1 MNRFDTLLIANRGEI
16 ACRIIESARKI
27 GLRTVAVYSEA
38 DRGARHVRLA
48 DEAVLLGPAPAKESY
63 LKVEALLTA
72 AAATGAGAIHPG
84 YGFLSEDAGFAEAVE
99 AAGLVF
105 VGPTPDQLRIFG
117 TKHTARDAARAAGV
131 PMIAGSGLLPDIDAA
146 VLAARDIGFPLMLKA
161 TGGGGGIGMTVC
173 RTEDE
178 LTESYPRVARLA
190 GASFSTAGVFAE
202 RYVEHARHVEVQ
214 IFGDGDGRVVSL
226 GDRDCSLQ
234 RRHQKVLEEAPA
246 PDLPDALREE
256 LHRSSRALCG
266 SLDYRS
272 AGTVEFV
279 YDPVRQEASFLEV
292 NARLQVEHPVTE
304 AVTGVDLV
312 EWMLRLAQGGTEAA
326 GVLAGRPDSIPVSG
340 YAVEARLYAEDPARN
355 FQPSSGTVTNAAYPA
370 TDGVRVDAWVETGS
384 EVSTNYDPLLAK
396 IITTGTDRNQAFDR
410 LGAALKATRIDGI
423 ETNLGMLRA
432 VTALDVVRDAAHST
446 GTLNDLGDPEPR
458 ITVERPGLQ
467 TSVQDWPGRAGLW
480 QVGVPPSGPM
490 DDLSFRLGNQAL
502 GNPEGAPGLEFTMTG
517 PSLHFTH
524 ATTVC
529 VAGAPTTLTVDGTD
543 VPAWE
548 PVTVP
553 AGGTLDVGTA
563 EGSGLRGY
571 ILFQGGLDVPQYLGS
586 ASTFTLGQ
594 FGGHGGRVLRSGDVL
609 RAVAPA
615 PAPEATAEDPAP
627 AARPAAPGQAGPVPL
642 DSRPVLTSAWELT
655 VVEGPH
661 GAPEFFQREDIEDL
675 YAASYEVHF
684 NSARTGV
691 RLIGPKPRWARSD
704 GGEAGLHP
712 SNIHDTAYSVGAL
725 DFTGD
730 TPILLGPDGP
740 SLGGFVCPVTVVTAD
755 RWKLG
760 QLRPGDT
767 VRFVPVEA
775 RQAPSAKDLGPGRQ
789 LVLPGDAGWSRPA
802 GGAAAS
808 LKSGA
813 ALPSAGLNSGRA
825 LQPAGIR
832 RGDGDDGVLGR
843 VPEGPGRPAVTY
855 RRSGDDN
862 LLVEYGDMVL
872 DLSLRARVHA
882 LHQHLE
888 ELRMPGIVDLTP
900 GIRSLQ
906 IKIDPTVLPAP
917 RLLGLVQDI
926 EAALPAS
933 SELVVPSRTVRL
945 PLSWDDPATREAIQR
960 YMAGVRDDA
969 PWCPW
974 NIEFIR
980 RINGLESVNDVFD
993 TVFNAEY
1000 LVLGLG
1006 DVYLGAPVATP
1017 LDPRHRLVTTKYNP
1031 ARTWTPENAVGI
1043 GGAYMC
1049 IYGMEGPGGY
1059 QFVGRTTQVWS
1070 RYADSAPFEPGSPWL
1085 LRFFDR
1091 ISWYPVSPEELLD
1104 LRADMAAGRGRG
1116 VDIED
1121 GTFSL
1126 ADHEDFLARNSESIA
1141 VFREQQ
1147 AAAFAVERQAWADA
1161 GEFDRADAAAA
1172 VVPEPGELVV
1182 PDGGTLVSAP
1192 FAASVWKVDVT
1203 AGEHVVKGQPLVSLE
1218 AMKMETVLTAPCD
1231 GVVQQVLPVAGSQV
1245 VGGEALVVLGLPV
1258 ETSAEELSK
1267 EMDTKELDT
1276 KELEEATL

>member
-1 MNRFDTLLIANRGEI
+1 MSTFDTLLIANRGEI
-16 ACRIIESARKI
+16 ACRIIDSARKL
-27 GLRTVAVYSEA
+27 GLRTVAVFSEA

-63 LKVEALLTA
+63 LKVDALLA
-72 AAATGAGAIHPG
+72 AAASTGAGAIHPG
-84 YGFLSEDAGFAEAVE
+84 YGFLSEDAAFAEAVE

-105 VGPTPDQLRIFG
+105 VGPTAEQLRIFG

-131 PMIAGSGLLPDIDAA
+131 PMIAGSGLLEDVDAA
-146 VLAARDIGFPLMLKA
+146 VAASQAIGFPLMLKA

-173 RTEDE
+173 RTEAE
-178 LTESYPRVARLA
+178 LVESFPRVARLA
-190 GASFSTAGVFAE
+190 GASFGTAGVFAE
-202 RYVEHARHVEVQ
+202 RYVENARHIEVQ
-214 IFGDGDGRVVSL
+214 VFGDGEGRVVSL

-246 PDLPDALREE
+246 PDLPDSLREE
-256 LHRSSRALCG
+256 LHRTSRALCA
-266 SLDYRS
+266 SLNYRS

-279 YDPVRQEASFLEV
+279 YDSARQEASFLEV

-312 EWMLRLAQGGTEAA
+312 EWMLRLAQGGVEAKS
-326 GVLAGRPDSIPVSG
+326 VLAGLPDGLPVSG
-340 YAVEARLYAEDPARN
+340 SAVEARVYAEDPARN
-355 FQPSSGTVTNAAYPA
+355 FQPSAGTVTNAEFPA
-370 TDGVRVDAWVETGS
+370 TNGVRVDAWVETGTD
-384 EVSTNYDPLLAK
+384 VSTNYDPLLGK
-396 IITTGTDRNQAFDR
+396 VITSGATRGEAFDR
-410 LGAALKATRIDGI
+410 LAAALAGTRIDGI

-432 VTALDVVRDAAHST
+432 VTGLDVVRSVGHST
-446 GTLNDLGDPEPR
+446 STLDSVGDPEPR
-458 ITVERPGLQ
+458 ITVNRPGLQ
-467 TSVQDWPGRAGLW
+467 TSVQAWPGRTGLW
-480 QVGVPPSGPM
+480 QIGVPPSGPM
-490 DDLSFRLGNQAL
+490 DDLSFRLGNTAL

-517 PSLHFTH
+517 PSLTFTS

-529 VAGAPTTLTVDGTD
+529 VTGADVTLTVDGTE
-543 VPAWE
+543 VPAWT

-563 EGSGLRGY
+563 AGHGLRGY
-571 ILFQGGLDVPQYLGS
+571 ILFQGGLDIPEYLGS

-594 FGGHGGRVLRSGDVL
+594 FGGHAGRVLRAGDVL
-609 RAVAPA
+609 RAVQSP
-615 PAPEATAEDPAP
+615 T
-627 AARPAAPGQAGPVPL
+627 GTVAGPVPL
-642 DSRPVLTSAWELT
+642 DSRPALTSLWELAVT
-655 VVEGPH
+655 EGPH
-661 GAPEFFQREDIEDL
+661 GAPEFFQREDIDEL
-675 YAASYEVHF
+675 YAAEYEVHF

-691 RLIGPKPRWARSD
+691 RLTGPKPRWARTD

-760 QLRPGDT
+760 QLRPGDK
-767 VRFVPVEA
+767 VRFVPVKA
-775 RQAPSAKDLGPGRQ
+775 SQAPSAKDLGPGRQ
-789 LVLPGDAGWSRPA
+789 LLLPGGAGWQ
-802 GGAAAS
+802 
-808 LKSGA
+808 
-813 ALPSAGLNSGRA
+813 AGL
-825 LQPAGIR
+825 PAER
-832 RGDGDDGVLGR
+832 DGDDGVLGR
-843 VPEGPGRPAVTY
+843 VPEGSGRPAVTY

-872 DLSLRARVHA
+872 DLGLRARVHA
-882 LHQHLE
+882 LHQHIE
-888 ELRMPGIVDLTP
+888 QLRVPGIVDLTP

-906 IKIDPTVLPAP
+906 IKVDPSVLPT
-917 RLLGLVQDI
+917 RKLLGMVQEI

-945 PLSWDDPATREAIQR
+945 PLSWDDPATREAIER

-980 RINGLESVNDVFD
+980 RINGLDSVNDVFD

-1116 VDIED
+1116 IEIED

-1126 ADHEDFLARNSESIA
+1126 ADHELFLEENRESITA
-1141 VFREQQ
+1141 FREKQG
-1147 AAAFAVERQAWADA
+1147 AAFAVERQAWADA
-1161 GEFDRADAAAA
+1161 GEFDRAEALAA
-1172 VVPEPGELVV
+1172 VVAPAADEVVV
-1182 PDGGTLVSAP
+1182 PEGGSLVSAP
-1192 FAASVWKVDVT
+1192 FAASVWKVDV
-1203 AGEHVVKGQPLVSLE
+1203 AEGDLVVKGQPLVSLE
-1218 AMKMETVLTAPCD
+1218 AMKMETVLEAPCD
-1231 GVVQQVLPVAGSQV
+1231 GVVLRVLPAAGSQV
-1245 VGGEALVVLGLPV
+1245 VAGEAVVVLGGADLEPAGM
-1258 ETSAEELSK
+1258 ESPQ
-1267 EMDTKELDT
+1267 
-1276 KELEEATL
+1276 LEEAAV

>member
-1 MNRFDTLLIANRGEI
+1 MSSFDTLLIANRGEI
-16 ACRIIESARKI
+16 ACRIIDSARKL
-27 GLRTVAVYSEA
+27 GLRTVAVFSEA

-63 LKVEALLTA
+63 LKVDALLA
-72 AAATGAGAIHPG
+72 AAASTGAGAIHPG
-84 YGFLSEDAGFAEAVE
+84 YGFLSEDAAFAEAVE

-105 VGPTPDQLRIFG
+105 VGPTAEQLRIFG

-131 PMIAGSGLLPDIDAA
+131 PMIAGSGLLEDVDAA
-146 VLAARDIGFPLMLKA
+146 VAASQTIGFPLMLKA

-173 RTEDE
+173 RTGAE
-178 LTESYPRVARLA
+178 LVESFPRVARLA
-190 GASFSTAGVFAE
+190 GASFGTAGVFAE
-202 RYVEHARHVEVQ
+202 RYVENARHIEVQ
-214 IFGDGDGRVVSL
+214 IFGDGEGRVVSL

-256 LHRSSRALCG
+256 LHRTSRALCA
-266 SLDYRS
+266 SLNYRS

-279 YDPVRQEASFLEV
+279 YDSARQEASFLEV

-312 EWMLRLAQGGTEAA
+312 EWMLRLAQGGGEAKS
-326 GVLAGRPDSIPVSG
+326 VLAGLPDGLPVSG
-340 YAVEARLYAEDPARN
+340 NAVEARVYAEDPARS
-355 FQPSSGTVTNAAYPA
+355 FQPSAGTVTNAEFSA
-370 TDGVRVDAWVETGS
+370 TDGVRVDAWVETGT
-384 EVSTNYDPLLAK
+384 EVSTNYDPLLGK
-396 IITTGTDRNQAFDR
+396 VITSGATRGEAFDR
-410 LGAALKATRIDGI
+410 LAAALAGTRIDGI

-432 VTALDVVRDAAHST
+432 VTGLDVVRSISHST
-446 GTLNDLGDPEPR
+446 STLDSVGDPEPR
-458 ITVERPGLQ
+458 ITVNRPGLQ
-467 TSVQDWPGRAGLW
+467 TSVQDWPGRTGLW
-480 QVGVPPSGPM
+480 QIGVPPSGPM
-490 DDLSFRLGNQAL
+490 DDLSFRLGNTAL
-502 GNPEGAPGLEFTMTG
+502 GNPEGAPGLEYTMTG
-517 PSLHFTH
+517 PSLTFTH

-529 VAGAPTTLTVDGTD
+529 VTGADVTVTVDGTE
-543 VPAWE
+543 VPAWT

-563 EGSGLRGY
+563 AGNGLRGY
-571 ILFQGGLDVPQYLGS
+571 ILFQGGLDIPQYLGS

-594 FGGHGGRVLRSGDVL
+594 FGGHAGRVLRAGDVL
-609 RAVAPA
+609 RAVQSSVG
-615 PAPEATAEDPAP
+615 TV
-627 AARPAAPGQAGPVPL
+627 AAAVPL
-642 DSRPVLTSAWELT
+642 DSRPALTSVWELAVT
-655 VVEGPH
+655 EGPH
-661 GAPEFFQREDIEDL
+661 GAPEFFQREDIDEL
-675 YAASYEVHF
+675 YAAEYEVHF

-691 RLIGPKPRWARSD
+691 RLTGPKPRWARTD

-760 QLRPGDT
+760 QLRPGDKI
-767 VRFVPVEA
+767 RFVPVKVS
-775 RQAPSAKDLGPGRQ
+775 QAPSAKDLGPGRQ
-789 LVLPGDAGWSRPA
+789 LLLPGGAGWQ
-802 GGAAAS
+802 AS
-808 LKSGA
+808 L
-813 ALPSAGLNSGRA
+813 
-825 LQPAGIR
+825 PAER
-832 RGDGDDGVLGR
+832 DGDDGVLGR
-843 VPEGPGRPAVTY
+843 VPEGAGRPAVTY

-872 DLSLRARVHA
+872 DLGLRARVHA
-882 LHQHLE
+882 LHQHIE
-888 ELRMPGIVDLTP
+888 QLRVPGIVDLTP

-906 IKIDPTVLPAP
+906 IKVDPSVLPTSK
-917 RLLGLVQDI
+917 LLDRVQEF

-945 PLSWDDPATREAIQR
+945 PLSWDDPATREAIER

-980 RINGLESVNDVFD
+980 RINGLDSVNDVFD

-1116 VDIED
+1116 VEIED

-1126 ADHEDFLARNSESIA
+1126 ADHERFLEENRESVTA
-1141 VFREQQ
+1141 FREKQG
-1147 AAAFAVERQAWADA
+1147 AAFAVERQAWADA
-1161 GEFDRADAAAA
+1161 GEFDRAEAFAA
-1172 VVPEPGELVV
+1172 VVAPAANEVVV
-1182 PDGGTLVSAP
+1182 PEGGSLVSAP
-1192 FAASVWKVDVT
+1192 FAASVWKVDV
-1203 AGEHVVKGQPLVSLE
+1203 AEGDRVLKGQPLVSLE
-1218 AMKMETVLTAPCD
+1218 AMKMETVMEAPCD
-1231 GVVQQVLPVAGSQV
+1231 GVVLRVLPAAGSQV
-1245 VGGEALVVLGLPV
+1245 VAGEAVVVLGGADLEPAGM
-1258 ETSAEELSK
+1258 ESP
-1267 EMDTKELDT
+1267 
-1276 KELEEATL
+1276 ELEEAAV